1 MTQRSWLSCALLCGL
16 LMLLVQLATA
26 AEFTPAHIP
35 VYCSPNGGATDAV
48 VREVSAATQPTL
60 AQRQCR
66 NMQPAEQFGNI
77 GSSMVEENLTHKGIR

>member
-48 VREVSAATQPTL
+48 VREVRRHTANPGAKAMSEYATGR
-60 AQRQCR
+60 AIRKHRQFHGR
-66 NMQPAEQFGNI
+66 GK
-77 GSSMVEENLTHKGIR
+77 SHT